1 MHTQKDQ
8 YLAANLILTL
18 RCPVPQ
24 LLRVRSGCVW
34 ITQSHDSTDHFIR
47 AGESMLL
54 HNERCVIEAL
64 SDSHFEFDAPMA
76 SAASRISTL
85 GPVTQVCNWW
95 RSPYPGTMA
104 GWAQRPFKG

>member
-8 YLAANLILTL
+8 YLAAKLILTL
-18 RCPVPQ
+18 RCPAPQ

-64 SDSHFEFDAPMA
+64 SDSHFELDEPVAKA
-76 SAASRISTL
+76 VSKTAKTA
-85 GPVTQVCNWW
+85 PVTRARSRW
-95 RSPYPGTMA
+95 RSRYPGIMV

>member
-18 RCPVPQ
+18 RSPAPQ
-24 LLRVRSGCVW
+24 VLRVLSGCVW

-64 SDSHFEFDAPMA
+64 SDSHVEFDAPMA
-76 SAASRISTL
+76 SAASRTSTP
-85 GPVTQVCNWW
+85 GPVTRACNGW
-95 RSPYPGTMA
+95 RTRHPGTMA